1 MRNSHPRY
9 MCFPS
14 VVEVGRETEVI
25 IRPRDISRY
34 FKADKEYELKVAGL
48 HEDMYEGYFIPSEKE
63 LSFTVSGGCLH
74 FTHTF
79 DNEQEYSIRFCEK
92 GGKLVKISLYA
103 VESDLYNLRPLK
115 GDFHTHTYYSDGQD
129 GIAMTPADYREEG
142 FDFFALTDHNRMY
155 PSELAAELYNGIP
168 LGMHIMRGEEVHTP
182 GSALHIVHIGG
193 KESVCNKYIH
203 SREDFESAVS
213 KIEEKLSHI
222 LQEYRRRTAMAKWS
236 CDEIHNAGGL
246 AIFPHPFWMPNAY
259 NVSKDFCDI
268 LFDEKIFD
276 AFEVMGGIGQKN
288 NNLQLSLWQEQA
300 FKGNVI
306 PVVGSSDSHNHDFS
320 KTVFARCFTIVFA
333 KDNTTEDILEA
344 VKSGY
349 CVAGEIPMED
359 DNEVRFYSTK
369 LRLVAFAHFLYEN
382 YFNETHRLCI
392 GEGILM
398 RRYAEG
404 ENVKAILSKF
414 GDTVKN
420 FYERFYGITAIDE
433 LDGKRQTYLKKCL
446 RLQRKIGPATKG
458 SSLQLAGGNGRRE

>member
-14 VVEVGRETEVI
+14 VVEVGRETEII

-34 FKADKEYELKVAGL
+34 FRADKEYELKVAGL
-48 HEDMYEGYFIPSEKE
+48 REDMYEGYFVPSEKV
-63 LSFTVSGGCLH
+63 LSFTVSGGCLR
-74 FTHTF
+74 FKHTF
-79 DNEQEYSIRFCEK
+79 DSEQEYSIRFCEK
-92 GGKLVKISLYA
+92 GARAIKISLYA
-103 VESDLYNLRPLK
+103 VQSDLYNLRPLK

-155 PSELAAELYNGIP
+155 PSELAAELYKGIP
-168 LGMHIMRGEEVHTP
+168 LGMHIIRGEEVHTP
-182 GSALHIVHIGG
+182 GSALHMVHIGG
-193 KESVCNKYIH
+193 NESVSYKYIH
-203 SREDFESAVS
+203 TPEEFELAVE
-213 KIEEKLSHI
+213 KNEEKLSHI
-222 LQEYRRRTAMAKWS
+222 PLEYRKRAALAKWA

-246 AIFPHPFWMPNAY
+246 AIFAHPFWMPNVY
-259 NVSKDFCDI
+259 NISKDFCDI
-268 LFDEKIFD
+268 LFNEKIFD

-300 FKGNVI
+300 FKGNII

-333 KDNTTEDILEA
+333 KDNTTEAILDA
-344 VKSGY
+344 VKNGY
-349 CVAGEIPMED
+349 SVAGEIPMGD
-359 DNEVRFYSTK
+359 DNEIRFYSAK

-404 ENVKAILSKF
+404 ENVKPLLSKF

-420 FYERFYGITAIDE
+420 FYERFYGIAETEE
-433 LDGKRQTYLKKCL
+433 LDNKRQAYLRKCL

-458 SSLQLAGGNGRRE
+458 SNIRVNGTNERRE